1 MHAPKIVCKETT
13 QAASIT
19 ATFNTI
25 DLINI
30 ANTTLQAV
38 IVANSNTTAI
48 FSFRKQEL

>member
-1 MHAPKIVCKETT
+1 MHPPKIVCKETT
-13 QAASIT
+13 QTVSIT

-25 DLINI
+25 DLINV

-38 IVANSNTTAI
+38 IVATAI